1 MIRPISLAIL
11 LIVVA
16 ACSAPQRP
24 ASVSVATG
32 TAMTLKAEHLA
43 DGKAF
48 DLSELRG
55 KVCLVDVWASW
66 CGPCRVALPFFAE
79 LHGRLGP
86 RGLAVV
92 ALSVDEERAAAKRFV
107 DDMKLP
113 FTVLWDRDQR
123 NVARLNVP
131 KMPTSF
137 LVDKSGR
144 VKEIYAGFDDADRKQ
159 IEADV
164 LALLAEAS
172 ATVAP

>member
-1 MIRPISLAIL
+1 MIRPISLATL

-16 ACSAPQRP
+16 ACSAPQQS
-24 ASVSVATG
+24 AGKSVATG
-32 TAMTLKAEHLA
+32 ATMTLKAERLA
-43 DGKAF
+43 DGEAF

-66 CGPCRVALPFFAE
+66 CGPCRVALPYFAE
-79 LHGRLGP
+79 LHSRLGP

-113 FTVLWDRDQR
+113 FVVLWDRNQA

-137 LVDKSGR
+137 LVDQRGQ
-144 VKEIYAGFDDADRKQ
+144 VKAVYAGFNDADRKQ

-164 LALLAEAS
+164 LALLAEVS
-172 ATVAP
+172 PTVAQ